1 MMQKK
6 LELNLIYST
15 LNFLTQ
21 GIFLHVSFTEKNT
34 ALPKLIYFSGKKFQ
48 FRIFF
53 YFYRVCTAFIEKTK
67 KKMNELQFYGRSD
80 ILS

>member
-67 KKMNELQFYGRSD
+67 KNE
-80 ILS
+80 

>member
-1 MMQKK
+1 MQKK
-6 LELNLIYST
+6 LELDLIYST
-15 LNFLTQ
+15 LNFLIQ
-21 GIFLHVSFTEKNT
+21 GIFYMFHLSEKNT

-48 FRIFF
+48 FRNFF
-53 YFYRVCTAFIEKTK
+53 ISIVCTAFIEKT